1 MRSLGEILRRVTIGE
16 LELAPAPY
24 VSRETPLAEVLS
36 QLAASRRPAVLLR
49 DGDRLVGIFT
59 QRDILYGAA
68 TEGLDP
74 ATPIGT
80 LASGEPRTL
89 AVGQS
94 LAEALDAMVDG
105 GYRQV
110 PLVDER
116 GQLAGLLS
124 SRDVLVFVAGFFP
137 EETLNLPPRL
147 HQVLSTDHGA

>member
-1 MRSLGEILRRVTIGE
+1 MTSLAESLRHAKIAD

-24 VSRETPLAEVLS
+24 VTPAAPLGEVLR
-36 QLAASRRPAVLLR
+36 QLVASRRPAVLVR
-49 DGDRLVGIFT
+49 DGERLAGIFT
-59 QRDILYGAA
+59 QRDVLYRTA

-89 AVGQS
+89 ALGQS

>member
-1 MRSLGEILRRVTIGE
+1 MRSLGEILRGATIGD

-24 VSRETPLAEVLS
+24 AAPGAPVAEVLR

-49 DGDRLVGIFT
+49 DGDRLAGIFT
-59 QRDILYGAA
+59 QRDVLNRMAI
-68 TEGLDP
+68 EGLDP
-74 ATPIGT
+74 TTPIEA

-89 AVGQS
+89 AIDQS
-94 LAEALDAMVDG
+94 LAEALDVMVDG

-116 GQLAGLLS
+116 GRPAGLLS

-137 EETLNLPPRL
+137 EATLNLPPRL